1 MIIKDWNTKTYGKHV
16 DNTIDI
22 NMTLSTITLIIH
34 KDIKHKK
41 DIKQCNDTV
50 TGESHKIPHY
60 KGDIEQ
66 SI

>member
-16 DNTIDI
+16 DNMINI

-41 DIKQCNDTV
+41 DIKQCNDIV
-50 TGESHKIPHY
+50 T
-60 KGDIEQ
+60 
-66 SI
+66 